1 MQVVPHLVDRRLEGV
16 DIHRLG
22 ELRPVHGHGLVERH
36 DLCHLSFVCHQAP
49 ELVAADPQ
57 LQGICSDDLLR
68 DDGRSTESPR
78 NLGALL
84 ESSREA
90 VAVESLQG
98 SAALGANAHVL
109 GAVAGCLIGR
119 DAPAAHLGHGRVH
132 AATEALVRGHAEVDR
147 GARPVHAR
155 QARKE
160 VLHGPD
166 EGQRDMHAALI
177 FLQLR
182 GCDHLHGL
190 RDLLHVVEGAHS
202 GLQGLQ
208 RGSMPRLLRIHAAS
222 DRALEGRVAEQA
234 HGEHGCDV
242 AVRSI
247 ARAEGLP

>member
-36 DLCHLSFVCHQAP
+36 DLCRLSLVRDQAP
-49 ELVAADPQ
+49 ELVAADRH
-57 LQGICSDDLLR
+57 LHRIRGDDLLR
-68 DDGRSTESPR
+68 DDGCSTESPR

-84 ESSREA
+84 ENGREA

>member
-1 MQVVPHLVDRRLEGV
+1 MPTQNPFTCQQIETTSGSLRSSPLHCRRTRDNLAELGSDLGLPRTVVHQADFLQHLVGVLGCTLHGGHAGRLLRDGTLQVETVYDGSVVELLQVVPHLVDRRLEGV

-98 SAALGANAHVL
+98 STALGTNSHVL
-109 GAVAGCLIGR
+109 GGVASCLISR
-119 DAPAAHLGHGRVH
+119 HSPTAHFGNG
-132 AATEALVRGHAEVDR
+132 
-147 GARPVHAR
+147 
-155 QARKE
+155 
-160 VLHGPD
+160 
-166 EGQRDMHAALI
+166 
-177 FLQLR
+177 
-182 GCDHLHGL
+182 
-190 RDLLHVVEGAHS
+190 
-202 GLQGLQ
+202 
-208 RGSMPRLLRIHAAS
+208 
-222 DRALEGRVAEQA
+222 
-234 HGEHGCDV
+234 
-242 AVRSI
+242 
-247 ARAEGLP
+247 